1 MLGQGMLLSSLTP
14 FRVPPA
20 PLLAELLLGAGTVPG
35 AGMEQREA
43 AAVSILGRFKASG
56 GGRW

>member
-1 MLGQGMLLSSLTP
+1 MLLSSLTP